1 MGLTTKNLKNI
12 KDELTHNSKA
22 TVKDQVKF
30 NHGFA
35 ELKNGIRIHYVEKG
49 NTDGLPVIFL
59 HGYPDSWKS
68 FQPVLKE
75 LSLAYRAFAIDLRG
89 FGESSRPKNGYSPD
103 DFAEDVIAFLDVL
116 NIKKTSIVGHS
127 MGSFIAQRLAQLFP
141 ERVDKLVLIGSAS
154 KVKGNQVISEAL
166 KAVMTLQDPIDKN
179 FASEFQS
186 GTIKDRINQK
196 FFESLVQESL
206 KAPAWVWKNA
216 LKELAGYDHSKELVN
231 IKHKT
236 LIAWGTHD
244 TIFSKEEQKLLLKA
258 IPNASLNIYMDAGH
272 SLNWEQA
279 KTFSRDLEV
288 FLHR

>member
-1 MGLTTKNLKNI
+1 MGRTTKIKN
-12 KDELTHNSKA
+12 ELTHGSKV
-22 TVKDQVKF
+22 TVKEQVKF

-35 ELKNGIRIHYVEKG
+35 ELNNGIRIHYVERG
-49 NTDGLPVIFL
+49 NTNGFPVIFL

-75 LSLAYRAFAIDLRG
+75 LSLEYHAFAIDLRG
-89 FGESSRPKNGYSPD
+89 FGESSRPKSGYSMD
-103 DFAEDVIAFLDVL
+103 DFARDVIAFLDVL
-116 NIKKTSIVGHS
+116 NIKKTSVVGHS

-166 KAVMTLQDPIDKN
+166 KAVMALQDPIDKN

-186 GTIKDRINQK
+186 GTIKDRISQK
-196 FFESLVQESL
+196 FFDSLVQESL
-206 KAPAWVWKNA
+206 KAPARVWKEA
-216 LKELAGYDHSKELVN
+216 LKELAGYDHSDELAN

-236 LIAWGTHD
+236 LVAWGTHD
-244 TIFSKEEQKLLLKA
+244 ALFSKEEQKLLLKA

-279 KTFSRDLEV
+279 KIFSRDLEV
-288 FLHR
+288 FLKH